1 MLNIYNKIYS
11 FLVYNLAKMKLETVA
26 KGIEDKD
33 KLTSRYNYD
42 TFSVGSSLDIFYIL
56 WISRS

>member
-26 KGIEDKD
+26 KGIEGKD
-33 KLTSRYNYD
+33 KFTSRYNYD
-42 TFSVGSSLDIFYIL
+42 TSVGSSLDIFYIS